1 MHLQFVLHLF
11 KSAGGKNKEGSFT
24 GWQTLNCNLIK
35 NDILGVAVLNDFS
48 VKENSVGIEVT
59 KGWFFLFPLSPCWQV
74 SSHVA
79 YQIVNACFA
88 TSWRCDYSNFFQI
101 LCRVDCMSLFRASRT
116 QQSSS
121 PKLACS
127 VLPSFLVYQ
136 TSVLQL
142 CASVI
147 HCVRL
152 ASQTWEL

>member
-101 LCRVDCMSLFRASRT
+101 LCRVDCMSLFRPL
-116 QQSSS
+116 SSQFS
-121 PKLACS
+121 PIGMFCSPLCS
-127 VLPSFLVYQ
+127 VLVYQ
-136 TSVLQL
+136 TSSSSTT
-142 CASVI
+142 ASVK
-147 HCVRL
+147 CVRL
-152 ASQTWEL
+152 ASKTWEL

>member
-116 QQSSS
+116 QQQFPKIGMFCSSFVPCLS
-121 PKLACS
+121 NI
-127 VLPSFLVYQ
+127 FF
-136 TSVLQL
+136 
-142 CASVI
+142 
-147 HCVRL
+147 HCVHQL
-152 ASQTWEL
+152 FTV